1 MILNMEKFIK
11 IFVFVFAATLL
22 VAIIYIKSLPQNRT
36 TIDETFQINSWVND
50 LNNDLPRNI
59 GSIGTLDR
67 ITFEDNRIHYH
78 MSVHGD
84 VDIMDFYKH
93 NYMEYK
99 ELLMYSLILLN
110 GQNNNADK
118 FAKYLS
124 YKEWGLKLTIKV
136 IDGRSVSWEFA
147 GQEMEDFIMNC
158 KLNPTSALCKT
169 IDMQIEMAKLSIP
182 INNDDYTQI
191 QSVTANTLL
200 ATIEEGFELIDIKHI
215 DNDIVFEFRVDES
228 KANFNLADLKI
239 ASQLLEFKKEF
250 ANTLAEDVDIRE
262 FFNLVVISHSNF
274 VMRYYGNISEEVV
287 DVYLPYFI
295 LKNYCN
301 VPGNI
306 LND

>member
-1 MILNMEKFIK
+1 MEKIIK
-11 IFVFVFAATLL
+11 IIVFVFVAVLL
-22 VAIIYIKSLPQNRT
+22 VAIIYIKSFPQNRT
-36 TIDETFQINSWVND
+36 IMVESFQMNTWVDD

-59 GSIGTLDR
+59 GSIGRLDK
-67 ITFEDNRIHYH
+67 ISFEDKFIHYH
-78 MSVHGD
+78 LSVNGD
-84 VDIMDFYKH
+84 ADIMDFYEQ
-93 NYMEYK
+93 NYQEFK
-99 ELLMYSLILLN
+99 DVLKYSIVLLN
-110 GQNNNADK
+110 GRHNNADK
-118 FAKYLS
+118 FAKLLS
-124 YKEWGLKLTIKV
+124 YKDWGLKSTIKV
-136 IDGRSVSWEFA
+136 IDGRELSWEIT
-147 GQEMEDFIMNC
+147 GREMEDFIMKC
-158 KLNPTSALCKT
+158 KLNPTSALDKI

-191 QSVTANTLL
+191 QSVPANTLL
-200 ATIEEGFELIDIKHI
+200 STIEDGIALTDIKHTN
-215 DNDIVFEFRVDES
+215 NDIIFEYKIDENKS
-228 KANFNLADLKI
+228 GINISNLKE

>member
-78 MSVHGD
+78 MSVHSD

-118 FAKYLS
+118 FNLLLILEVSFYYEYHKRS
-124 YKEWGLKLTIKV
+124 QKENKNKGL
-136 IDGRSVSWEFA
+136 F
-147 GQEMEDFIMNC
+147 
-158 KLNPTSALCKT
+158 
-169 IDMQIEMAKLSIP
+169 
-182 INNDDYTQI
+182 
-191 QSVTANTLL
+191 
-200 ATIEEGFELIDIKHI
+200 
-215 DNDIVFEFRVDES
+215 
-228 KANFNLADLKI
+228 
-239 ASQLLEFKKEF
+239 
-250 ANTLAEDVDIRE
+250 
-262 FFNLVVISHSNF
+262 
-274 VMRYYGNISEEVV
+274 
-287 DVYLPYFI
+287 
-295 LKNYCN
+295 
-301 VPGNI
+301 
-306 LND
+306 